1 MACSLPIFA
10 HYASILDR
18 TNRKSAAAQ
27 AVCSPTK
34 RERRPSSFE
43 SPPLLNQWQAV
54 NQLNVS
60 WSPLKQAGS
69 PIAKE
74 QKDPATGEPLPFSPL
89 QAAERRPLSP
99 APPME
104 RLPLGSLMTVER
116 LPCSPSPIIERRL
129 CSPSPTARDR
139 DGVDAR
145 ERSHAW
151 RSNSADRLRRQA
163 SVERCW
169 PDARERSPYVGQS
182 PVAGGRGRRS
192 HVASSGAATVRDPS
206 PCEVKSYWE
215 RSLRSSPSHCPASPC
230 KAPASSGPATAFVP
244 CWFNVAVPDSFSP
257 GGQIAF
263 AGLDGR
269 WWAAWV
275 PAGAHPGQ
283 RFNVHLRGDEALQPF
298 NVIVPRD
305 KKSGDRIP
313 YVGLDGKSYSVIV
326 PEGVSE
332 GQSFAA
338 WQKLVSVPAREQLD
352 AEELRPW
359 MEAAR
364 NFEMNRDFHVDLP
377 QGELDFNTLM
387 GKMKQAS
394 EGKTTIQAL
403 GDKILLSRMLA
414 NLGVPQMPIL
424 LEVQTGAAIQQLVE
438 RFVEERS
445 TCEDPCKLFVKPS
458 HLSNAN
464 GVMCLGATGSSEGG
478 TSSGYK
484 PIGNDEKTRE
494 IKRLTAH
501 MTKYMGERAANNE
514 SLALQSLKPGFL
526 VQPQYESVIGFQ
538 WPLELRVLT
547 IWGKARM
554 GIWWWGYRGQ
564 PDVKSNRNTWFV
576 RIPATRGKL
585 LDDDRWDTVHSHV
598 GVNPGFE
605 SAIKLLGR
613 HMPSMAAM
621 AEYVATMVGAPFL
634 RVDFFVGSPRWG
646 VRLNEVAYGSTIE
659 FCRRSTH
666 GKSGLVNDAG
676 CIAEIIQRGMAV
688 CKTQLPALS
697 FLGRLGCMG
706 QRYEDMSVS
715 CCPSLPRF
723 RAQADPECVDF
734 AVTSDLCRTH
744 HSVEPGLTRRDCK
757 CGLESLL
764 DSFQATDGAQHDVLS
779 AISCLSTHGFLK
791 LQQHHLQPGSKLYL
805 WVKSYFL
812 EAMEARQVSIEEAPR
827 QVAVEHYPLFAIQRI
842 VFINNP
848 QLLRLYRAQQ
858 LLYQTYKCRP
868 MVGVRAR
875 TPKRPHDG
883 NEFFLWHACSD
894 AAASN
899 ICQQGFE
906 SQPGRHVRFA
916 ESAISAD
923 VRAKQNASGVRCQVL
938 ARVLVGKAKRISRK
952 RSAVASVTAGCG
964 DDFIINHQYEAL
976 PLFRVYYKHAR
987 TCACNCCR
995 KGC

>member
-1 MACSLPIFA
+1 M
-10 HYASILDR
+10 
-18 TNRKSAAAQ
+18 
-27 AVCSPTK
+27 
-34 RERRPSSFE
+34 
-43 SPPLLNQWQAV
+43 
-54 NQLNVS
+54 
-60 WSPLKQAGS
+60 
-69 PIAKE
+69 
-74 QKDPATGEPLPFSPL
+74 
-89 QAAERRPLSP
+89 
-99 APPME
+99 
-104 RLPLGSLMTVER
+104 
-116 LPCSPSPIIERRL
+116 
-129 CSPSPTARDR
+129 
-139 DGVDAR
+139 
-145 ERSHAW
+145 
-151 RSNSADRLRRQA
+151 
-163 SVERCW
+163 
-169 PDARERSPYVGQS
+169 
-182 PVAGGRGRRS
+182 
-192 HVASSGAATVRDPS
+192 
-206 PCEVKSYWE
+206 
-215 RSLRSSPSHCPASPC
+215 
-230 KAPASSGPATAFVP
+230 
-244 CWFNVAVPDSFSP
+244 
-257 GGQIAF
+257 AF
-263 AGLDGR
+263 AGQDGR

-275 PAGAHPGQ
+275 PAGSQSGQ
-283 RFNVHLRGDEALQPF
+283 RFNVHLKGDEALQPC

-305 KKSGDRIP
+305 KKCGDRIP

-338 WQKLVSVPAREQLD
+338 WQKLLSVPAREPLD

-364 NFEMNRDFHVDLP
+364 SFEMNADFHVDLP
-377 QGELDFNTLM
+377 HGELDFNALM
-387 GKMKQAS
+387 GKMKLAS
-394 EGKTTIQAL
+394 EGKPTIQAL
-403 GDKILLSRMLA
+403 GDKILLSRMLD
-414 NLGVPQMPIL
+414 NLGVPQMPVL
-424 LEVQTGAAIQQLVE
+424 LEVQTGTAIHQQVE
-438 RFVEERS
+438 RFVEERA
-445 TCEDPCKLFVKPS
+445 TCKDACKLFVKPS

-464 GVMCLGATGSSEGG
+464 GVMCLGSTGSSDGDAR
-478 TSSGYK
+478 SGYK

-494 IKRLTAH
+494 IQRLTAH
-501 MTKYMGERAANNE
+501 ITKYMGERAAKNE

-526 VQPQYESVIGFQ
+526 IQPKYESVIGFQ

-554 GIWWWGYRGQ
+554 GIWWWGYNGQ

-576 RIPATRGKL
+576 RIPATKGELRG
-585 LDDDRWDTVHSHV
+585 DDRWDTVHSHA
-598 GVNPGFE
+598 GMNPGFD

-646 VRLNEVAYGSTIE
+646 VRLNEVAYGSGIE
-659 FCRRSTH
+659 FCRRSTQ
-666 GKSGLVNDAG
+666 GKPGLVNDSG
-676 CIAEIIQRGMAV
+676 CIAEIIQRGMVV
-688 CKTQLPALS
+688 CKTRHPAPT
-697 FLGRLGCMG
+697 FLGRLGFTG

-715 CCPSLPRF
+715 CCPSLLQTQQSRF
-723 RAQADPECVDF
+723 HAQADPECVDF

-744 HSVEPGLTRRDCK
+744 QSLEPELAKCGCK

-764 DSFQATDGAQHDVLS
+764 DSFQAPEGGQPDVLS
-779 AISCLSTHGFLK
+779 AISCLSTHGFSK
-791 LQQHHLQPGSKLYL
+791 PQQHHLQPSSKLYL

-827 QVAVEHYPLFAIQRI
+827 QLAVEQYPIFAIQRI

-848 QLLRLYRAQQ
+848 HLLRLYRSQQ
-858 LLYQTYKCRP
+858 VLCETLKLRP

-906 SQPGRHVRFA
+906 LQPGRHVRFA

-923 VRAKQNASGVRCQVL
+923 VHAKRNASGVRCQVL

-952 RSAVASVTAGCG
+952 RSAMASVTAGCG
-964 DDFIINHQYEAL
+964 DEFVINNAYEAL

-987 TCACNCCR
+987 TCTCNCCR